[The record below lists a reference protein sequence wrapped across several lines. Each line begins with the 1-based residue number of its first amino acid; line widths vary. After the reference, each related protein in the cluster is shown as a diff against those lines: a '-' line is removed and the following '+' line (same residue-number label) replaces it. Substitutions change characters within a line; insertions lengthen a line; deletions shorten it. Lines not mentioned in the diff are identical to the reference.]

1 MAKDMN
7 SGLTLK
13 GRVAL
18 VTGAAKRLGRH
29 VALHLAREGADIAV
43 HYGKSETEAHTLVE
57 EIEKQGRRA
66 AAFSA
71 DLTNVQAIPFLI
83 EQVAGHF
90 GRLDILINS
99 AANFLRAKFGE
110 TTQKSWDASLDTN
123 LRAPFFCAQ
132 AAAPYLSKSGK
143 GVIINFADIGGLL
156 GWPEF
161 LPHCISK
168 SGVILMTRALAKE
181 LAPDIPVNAIAPGM
195 VSLPED
201 PPEWDQNY
209 SRRAPLK
216 RSGRPGEIADA
227 VTFLINLEFAT
238 GQVLVLDGGRSL

>member
-1 MAKDMN
+1 MVLNPCPTPGRSCTTGIPKRRS
-7 SGLTLK
+7 SG
-13 GRVAL
+13 
-18 VTGAAKRLGRH
+18 
-29 VALHLAREGADIAV
+29 IAV
-43 HYGKSETEAHTLVE
+43 HYGKSETEAHALVE
-57 EIEKQGRRA
+57 EIERQGRRA

-71 DLTNVQAIPFLI
+71 DLTNVQTIPYLI

-99 AANFLRAKFGE
+99 AANFLQARFGE

-132 AAAPYLSKSGK
+132 SAAPYLAKSGK
-143 GVIINFADIGGLL
+143 GIIINFADIGGLL
-156 GWPEF
+156 AWPEF

-168 SGVILMTRALAKE
+168 SGVIFMTRAL
-181 LAPDIPVNAIAPGM
+181 APGM

-209 SRRAPLK
+209 SQRAPLK
-216 RSGRPGEIADA
+216 RSGRPDEIADA

>member
-1 MAKDMN
+1 MSQAAIDMD
-7 SGLTLK
+7 SGLKLE

-18 VTGAAKRLGRH
+18 VTGAAKRLGRY
-29 VALHLAREGADIAV
+29 VAMHLASEGADIAV
-43 HYGKSETEAHTLVE
+43 HYGKSETEARTLVE
-57 EIEKQGRRA
+57 EIERQGRRA

-71 DLTNVQAIPFLI
+71 DLTNVQTIPYLI

-99 AANFLRAKFGE
+99 AANFLQARFGE

-132 AAAPYLSKSGK
+132 SAAPYLAKSGK
-143 GVIINFADIGGLL
+143 GIIINFADIGGLL
-156 GWPEF
+156 AWPEF

-168 SGVILMTRALAKE
+168 SGVIFMTRAL
-181 LAPDIPVNAIAPGM
+181 APGM

-209 SRRAPLK
+209 SQRAPLK
-216 RSGRPGEIADA
+216 RSGRPDEIADA

>member
-1 MAKDMN
+1 
-7 SGLTLK
+7 
-13 GRVAL
+13 
-18 VTGAAKRLGRH
+18 
-29 VALHLAREGADIAV
+29 V
-43 HYGKSETEAHTLVE
+43 HYGKSETEAHALVE
-57 EIEKQGRRA
+57 EIERQGRRA

-71 DLTNVQAIPFLI
+71 DLTNVQTIPYLI

-99 AANFLRAKFGE
+99 AANFLQARFGE

-132 AAAPYLSKSGK
+132 SAAPYLAKSGK
-143 GVIINFADIGGLL
+143 GIIINFADIGGLL
-156 GWPEF
+156 AWPEF

-168 SGVILMTRALAKE
+168 SGVIFMTRAL
-181 LAPDIPVNAIAPGM
+181 APGM

-209 SRRAPLK
+209 SQRAPLK
-216 RSGRPGEIADA
+216 RSGRPDEIADA

>member
-29 VALHLAREGADIAV
+29 VALQLAREGADIAV

-156 GWPEF
+156 GWRPNSCRIVF
-161 LPHCISK
+161 Q
-168 SGVILMTRALAKE
+168 RA
-181 LAPDIPVNAIAPGM
+181 G
-195 VSLPED
+195 
-201 PPEWDQNY
+201 
-209 SRRAPLK
+209 
-216 RSGRPGEIADA
+216 
-227 VTFLINLEFAT
+227 
-238 GQVLVLDGGRSL
+238 

>member
-1 MAKDMN
+1 
-7 SGLTLK
+7 
-13 GRVAL
+13 
-18 VTGAAKRLGRH
+18 
-29 VALHLAREGADIAV
+29 
-43 HYGKSETEAHTLVE
+43 
-57 EIEKQGRRA
+57 
-66 AAFSA
+66 
-71 DLTNVQAIPFLI
+71 LI

-99 AANFLRAKFGE
+99 AANFLQAKFGE
-110 TTQKSWDASLDTN
+110 TTRESWDASLDTN

-132 AAAPYLSKSGK
+132 AAAPYLAKSGK
-143 GVIINFADIGGLL
+143 GIIINFADIGGLL

-168 SGVILMTRALAKE
+168 SGVILMTRALARE
-181 LAPDIPVNAIAPGM
+181 LAPNIRVNAVAPGL

-201 PPEWDQNY
+201 PPEWDRNY
-209 SRRAPLK
+209 SQRAPLK

>member
-1 MAKDMN
+1 MD
-7 SGLTLK
+7 SGLKLE

-18 VTGAAKRLGRH
+18 VTGAAKRLGRY
-29 VALHLAREGADIAV
+29 VAMHLASEGADIAV
-43 HYGKSETEAHTLVE
+43 HYGKSETEARTLVE
-57 EIEKQGRRA
+57 EIERQGRRA

-71 DLTNVQAIPFLI
+71 DLTNVEAIPCLI

-99 AANFLRAKFGE
+99 AANFLQAKFGE
-110 TTQKSWDASLDTN
+110 TTRESWDASLDTN
-123 LRAPFFCAQ
+123 LRAPSFCAQ
-132 AAAPYLSKSGK
+132 AAAPYLAKSGK
-143 GVIINFADIGGLL
+143 GIIINFADIGGLL

-168 SGVILMTRALAKE
+168 SGVIFMTRAL
-181 LAPDIPVNAIAPGM
+181 APGM

-209 SRRAPLK
+209 SQRAPLK
-216 RSGRPGEIADA
+216 RSGRPDEIADA

>member
-1 MAKDMN
+1 MVLNPCPTPGRSCTTGIPKRRS
-7 SGLTLK
+7 SG
-13 GRVAL
+13 
-18 VTGAAKRLGRH
+18 
-29 VALHLAREGADIAV
+29 IAV
-43 HYGKSETEAHTLVE
+43 HYGKSETEAHALVE
-57 EIEKQGRRA
+57 EIKRQGRRA

-71 DLTNVQAIPFLI
+71 DLTNVQTIPYLI

-99 AANFLRAKFGE
+99 AANFLQARFGE

-132 AAAPYLSKSGK
+132 SAAPYLAKSGK
-143 GVIINFADIGGLL
+143 GIIINFADIGGLL
-156 GWPEF
+156 AWPEF

-168 SGVILMTRALAKE
+168 SGVIFMTRAL
-181 LAPDIPVNAIAPGM
+181 APGM

-209 SRRAPLK
+209 SQRAPLK
-216 RSGRPGEIADA
+216 RSGRPDEIADA

>member
-1 MAKDMN
+1 MN
-7 SGLTLK
+7 SGLTLE

-29 VALHLAREGADIAV
+29 VALHLAAEGADIAV
-43 HYGKSETEAHTLVE
+43 HYGKSGTEAHALVE
-57 EIEKQGRRA
+57 EIEGQGRRA

-71 DLTNVQAIPFLI
+71 NLTNVQAISWLI
-83 EQVAGHF
+83 EQVAAHF

-99 AANFLRAKFGE
+99 AANFLQAKFGE

-132 AAAPYLSKSGK
+132 AAAPYLAKSGK
-143 GVIINFADIGGLL
+143 GIIINFADIGGLL
-156 GWPEF
+156 AWSEF
-161 LPHCISK
+161 LPHSISK

-181 LAPDIPVNAIAPGM
+181 LAPDIRVNAIAPGM
-195 VSLPED
+195 VSLPDD

-209 SRRAPLK
+209 SQRAPLK
-216 RSGRPGEIADA
+216 RSGRPDEIAAA
-227 VTFLINLEFAT
+227 VSFFINLEFAT

>member
-1 MAKDMN
+1 MGELARRPNIQEELEKKRKKIYSSVSQTAKDMN

-29 VALHLAREGADIAV
+29 VALHLAGEGADIAV
-43 HYGKSETEAHTLVE
+43 HYGKSETEARTLVE
-57 EIEKQGRRA
+57 EIERQGRRA

-71 DLTNVQAIPFLI
+71 DLTNVEAIPCLI

-99 AANFLRAKFGE
+99 AANFLRVKFGE
-110 TTQKSWDASLDTN
+110 TTQESWDTSLDTN

-132 AAAPYLSKSGK
+132 AAAPYLAKSGK
-143 GVIINFADIGGLL
+143 GIIINFADVGGLL
-156 GWPEF
+156 AWTEF

-168 SGVILMTRALAKE
+168 TGVIFMTRALAKE
-181 LAPDIPVNAIAPGM
+181 LAPDIRVNAIAP
-195 VSLPED
+195 
-201 PPEWDQNY
+201 WYRFQ
-209 SRRAPLK
+209 K
-216 RSGRPGEIADA
+216 IRP
-227 VTFLINLEFAT
+227 T
-238 GQVLVLDGGRSL
+238 GIRTTVNERH

>member
-1 MAKDMN
+1 M
-7 SGLTLK
+7 
-13 GRVAL
+13 
-18 VTGAAKRLGRH
+18 TGAAKRLGRH
-29 VALHLAREGADIAV
+29 VAFHLAGEGADIAV

-57 EIEKQGRRA
+57 EIEKQGCGA

-71 DLTNVQAIPFLI
+71 DLINVPAIPCLI

-90 GRLDILINS
+90 GQLDILINS
-99 AANFLRAKFGE
+99 AANFLQAKFGE
-110 TTQKSWDASLDTN
+110 TTQESWDASLDTN

-132 AAAPYLSKSGK
+132 AAAPYLAKSGK
-143 GVIINFADIGGLL
+143 GIIIEFADIGGLL
-156 GWPEF
+156 AWPDF

-181 LAPDIPVNAIAPGM
+181 LVPNIRVNAIAPGM

-201 PPEWDQNY
+201 PPEWDQSY
-209 SRRAPLK
+209 CQRAPLK